1 MGLSVG
7 VVVIPNTLLQIS
19 PAGRI
24 VLLLS
29 ILYFNCNL
37 NPIAYM
43 NGNVGRDYEH
53 FEVQNSSY
61 LQYLPI
67 KRNCTYFEA
76 LS

>member
-37 NPIAYM
+37 DQPNSL
-43 NGNVGRDYEH
+43 YEW
-53 FEVQNSSY
+53 
-61 LQYLPI
+61 
-67 KRNCTYFEA
+67 
-76 LS
+76 